1 MSYPKKA
8 NEQSRE
14 SLRAFQR
21 KLKSFSREANKQSEK
36 S

>member
-14 SLRAFQR
+14 SLRAFQG
-21 KLKSFSREANKQSEK
+21 KLKSFSGKV
-36 S
+36 

>member
-14 SLRAFQR
+14 SLRAFR
-21 KLKSFSREANKQSEK
+21 KKLKSFSEK
-36 S
+36 D

>member
-14 SLRAFQR
+14 SLRAFQK
-21 KLKSFSREANKQSEK
+21 KLKSFSEK
-36 S
+36 A

>member
-14 SLRAFQR
+14 SLRAFQG
-21 KLKSFSREANKQSEK
+21 KLKSFSEK
-36 S
+36 A

>member
-14 SLRAFQR
+14 SLRVFQK
-21 KLKSFSREANKQSEK
+21 KLKSFSEK
-36 S
+36 A